1 MHSVLENILEAKRDG
16 VDRSHAYRQTLEIR
30 ANQVPRPADFIDS
43 LKKPGRRI
51 IAEVKRSSPSE
62 GQLRSNVNPTQ
73 LANDYQLAGAAAIS
87 VLTEESYFGGS
98 LDDLARVSQ
107 GVSIPCLRKDFIV
120 DEIQILEARI
130 AGASAILL
138 IVAALNDG
146 ELRHLMEFTQE
157 LGLDCLVEVHT
168 REELVRAEQVGAT
181 LIGVNNRNLHT
192 LEIDLHVSERLR
204 PHMGRNVTAIAES
217 GIHELAHLQRLEDAG
232 YTCFLIGST
241 LMKASEPGNW
251 LRSLINDTDP

>member
-1 MHSVLENILEAKRDG
+1 MHSVLEKIIGTKRQG
-16 VDRSHAYRQTLEIR
+16 VDRSKAYRQSLEER
-30 ANQVPRPADFIDS
+30 LNHLQRPGDFIAS
-43 LKKPGRRI
+43 LQEPGRRI

-98 LDDLARVSQ
+98 LDDLTRVSER
-107 GVSIPCLRKDFIV
+107 VRIPCLRKDFIV

-138 IVAALNDG
+138 IVAALNDA
-146 ELRHLMEFTQE
+146 ELQHLMGVAQQ
-157 LGLDCLVEVHT
+157 LGLASLVEVHT
-168 REELVRAEQVGAT
+168 REELARAEQAGAK

-204 PHMGRNVTAIAES
+204 PYIGHDVTPIAES

-241 LMKASEPGNW
+241 LMKAPEPGLW
-251 LRSLINDTDP
+251 LRSLIQDTDP